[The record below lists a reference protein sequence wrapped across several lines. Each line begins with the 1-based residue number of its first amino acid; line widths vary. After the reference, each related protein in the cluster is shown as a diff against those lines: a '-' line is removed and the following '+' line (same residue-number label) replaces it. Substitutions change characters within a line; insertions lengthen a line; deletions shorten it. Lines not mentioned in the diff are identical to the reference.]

1 MARLASGTKEGDIAT
16 AKWKKTM
23 EERYGD
29 ISVKMSEEGR
39 KGGLKSRGGG
49 FATRTVCNC
58 DAIDGLHIKP
68 QCAGAIGG
76 ATSRRG
82 KNEGR

>member
-49 FATRTVCNC
+49 FATRIACEC
-58 DAIDGLHIKP
+58 DVIDGLHVKS

-76 ATSRRG
+76 ATSRRT